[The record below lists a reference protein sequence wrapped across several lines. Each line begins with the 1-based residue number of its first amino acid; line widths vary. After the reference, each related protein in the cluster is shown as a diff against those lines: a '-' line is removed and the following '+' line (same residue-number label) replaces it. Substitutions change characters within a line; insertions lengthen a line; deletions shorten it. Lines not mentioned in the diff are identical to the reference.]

1 LGDSTVAICLGTAEL
16 VIIAVYLLALEFD
29 NSLVSEVFVI
39 QSVDFLF
46 QVGNLRGL
54 SREAFK

>member
-16 VIIAVYLLALEFD
+16 IIVAVYLLALEFN

-39 QSVDFLF
+39 QSINFLF

>member
-1 LGDSTVAICLGTAEL
+1 LGDSIVAICLGIAEL
-16 VIIAVYLLALEFD
+16 IIIAVYLLALEFD

-39 QSVDFLF
+39 QSIDFLF
-46 QVGNLRGL
+46 LVGNLRGL